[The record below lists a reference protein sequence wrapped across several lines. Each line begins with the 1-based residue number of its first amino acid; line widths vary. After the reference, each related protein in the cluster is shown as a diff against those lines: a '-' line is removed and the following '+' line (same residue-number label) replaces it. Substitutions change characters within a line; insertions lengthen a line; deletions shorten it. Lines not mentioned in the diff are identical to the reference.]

1 MNAYR
6 YKTGVTLIEILIAL
20 AIMSI
25 LVSLVLGIAGSIQR
39 QNSDRLTRGAFALL
53 KAALEEY
60 RSESAPAGNQYQAD
74 FPVQDELDFANPQAQ
89 AQEQVLTH
97 SEFLFAELQGLPACR
112 GLLQKLDDSLI
123 RVNLATGGAGI
134 FDGWGTPL
142 EYRYIEQWTFPELI
156 SAGPDRLFG
165 TIDDIT
171 SR

>member
-25 LVSLVLGIAGSIQR
+25 LVSLVLGIAGSIRR

-53 KAALEEY
+53 KAALQEY
-60 RSESAPAGNQYQAD
+60 RSEAPSQGNLYQAD
-74 FPVQDELDFANPQAQ
+74 FPVPPYPDDFTRALDN
-89 AQEQVLTH
+89 
-97 SEFLFAELQGLPACR
+97 SEFLFGELQALPACR
-112 GLLQKLDDSLI
+112 GILQKLDDSLI
-123 RVNLATGGAGI
+123 RLNPDTGVAGI

-142 EYRYIEQWTFPELI
+142 DYRYLQEWTFPELI

-165 TIDDIT
+165 TTDDIT

>member
-6 YKTGVTLIEILIAL
+6 YKIGVTLIEILIAL

-25 LVSLVLGIAGSIQR
+25 LVSLVLGIAGSIRR

-60 RSESAPAGNQYQAD
+60 RNEAPPQGNLYQAD
-74 FPVQDELDFANPQAQ
+74 FPEQRDLQDFANAL
-89 AQEQVLTH
+89 AH
-97 SEFLFAELQGLPACR
+97 SGLLFDALQGVPACR
-112 GLLQKLDDSLI
+112 GILQKLDDSLI
-123 RVNLATGGAGI
+123 SINPHTGLANGI
-134 FDGWGTPL
+134 LDGWGTPL
-142 EYRYIEQWTFPELI
+142 DYCYLQEWTFPELI

-165 TIDDIT
+165 TPDDMT